1 MKTVVVSGSS
11 TPPSLATP
19 AAQWHAL
26 AAVTS
31 MLPVPSPDPMGTHA
45 AERVVLATLPSGVE
59 LATTVHRYEGA
70 ADGPTVYLQAAQHG
84 REVNGTEVLRR
95 FHERLDP
102 GELAGTVIAVPVA
115 DPLTFDRVSY
125 TAPEVFDSLNP
136 NMNRVWPGSATGSLR
151 DRMAARLWEY
161 VEGVDAVVD
170 LHTGSPEMYPHV
182 VYREREAPSR
192 ALAEAFGLELLLA
205 VEDDVDAGSRGFAGK
220 LRLAAAREGIPAI
233 TPELGYSKRILE
245 DVVEDGVDGLFGVLR
260 TLDALDGEPP
270 AWEGAVG
277 RGYCGRVRAP
287 VSGLFR
293 ATPEHA
299 VGERVVAGA
308 DLGTIYHPTRYEPL
322 ADVTAGCAGVLY
334 ALARESTVVVGDTL
348 ANVARVD

>member
-1 MKTVVVSGSS
+1 
-11 TPPSLATP
+11 
-19 AAQWHAL
+19 
-26 AAVTS
+26 
-31 MLPVPSPDPMGTHA
+31 MGTHE

-59 LATTVHRYEGA
+59 LATTVHRYVGA
-70 ADGPTVYLQAAQHG
+70 ADGPTIYLQAAQHG

-95 FHERLDP
+95 FHGRLEP

-136 NMNRVWPGSATGSLR
+136 NMNRVWPGTTTGSLR

-161 VEGVDAVVD
+161 VEDADAVVD

-182 VYREREAPSR
+182 VYRERETPSR

-205 VEDDVDAGSRGFAGK
+205 VEDDLDATGGRGFAGK

-233 TPELGYSKRILE
+233 TPELGYNKRILE
-245 DVVEDGVDGLFGVLR
+245 EVVEDGVDGLFGVLR
-260 TLDALDGEPP
+260 ALDALPGKAPE
-270 AWEGAVG
+270 WEGAVG
-277 RGYCGRVRAP
+277 TGYCGRVRAP

-293 ATPEHA
+293 STPELA
-299 VGERVVAGA
+299 VGERVAAGT

-322 ADVTAGCAGVLY
+322 ADVTAGCDGILY